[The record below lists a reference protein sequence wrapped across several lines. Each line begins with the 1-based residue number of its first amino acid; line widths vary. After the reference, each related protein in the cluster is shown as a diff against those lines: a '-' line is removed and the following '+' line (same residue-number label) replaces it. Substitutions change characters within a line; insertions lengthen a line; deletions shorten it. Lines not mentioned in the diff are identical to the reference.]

1 MPAPCPQKGSFPP
14 SQAAPFPP
22 SQAAPFPP
30 RRQPPFR
37 LAEEPLPG
45 RSEAPGLRAGC
56 RALTGSPAL
65 RQAFCGPAALP
76 LRRRPPFQE
85 LAAPPALP
93 APRPNATC
101 THTKEHKEAAL
112 PLRQS
117 RPEPCAEDAHGR
129 CTREPAPAGRAWQ
142 AGRRRGFRQ
151 GLGQSGIPRLRPA
164 QVTPQ
169 GRRRAPRRTTRPA
182 RQGARGARPG
192 APGSRSLA
200 SGSLR
205 PCLPALFKRHLR
217 CGLQP
222 ALPARGGNGRGSAPP
237 HALPRHRQA
246 AALHDRLPGLPARL
260 RHGFHCRR
268 LRRAGT
274 ARAHGAALQPGP
286 RTLSVWAQAL
296 PSALQALVHGRP
308 PGIPR
313 RPESWSAAAC
323 HALASAGTFRLPSC
337 QASSER
343 RARCGI
349 F

>member
-14 SQAAPFPP
+14 SQA
-22 SQAAPFPP
+22 SPFPP
-30 RRQPPFR
+30 RRRTF
-37 LAEEPLPG
+37 AC

-85 LAAPPALP
+85 LVAPPALP
-93 APRPNATC
+93 APPAPRPIATC

-169 GRRRAPRRTTRPA
+169 GRRRAPCRTTRPA
-182 RQGARGARPG
+182 RQGA
-192 APGSRSLA
+192 
-200 SGSLR
+200 
-205 PCLPALFKRHLR
+205 
-217 CGLQP
+217 
-222 ALPARGGNGRGSAPP
+222 
-237 HALPRHRQA
+237 
-246 AALHDRLPGLPARL
+246 
-260 RHGFHCRR
+260 
-268 LRRAGT
+268 
-274 ARAHGAALQPGP
+274 
-286 RTLSVWAQAL
+286 
-296 PSALQALVHGRP
+296 
-308 PGIPR
+308 
-313 RPESWSAAAC
+313 
-323 HALASAGTFRLPSC
+323 
-337 QASSER
+337 
-343 RARCGI
+343 
-349 F
+349 